1 MKRCLIEC
9 GVRQASEEGALAMNV
24 SDPGKNVNLRIESIS
39 RSMVGNIPD
48 LLIDLLEIAAYV
60 YCVDQRIKRG
70 TEMLM
75 DYGKDWRRSLTFS
88 IPVRH
93 PEVWNEEEVQELL
106 VKTLGFLSD
115 DSYAFRFRKAEAP
128 VQPRDPYF
136 HELLDAFQENDEV
149 ALFSGGVDSF
159 AGAVND
165 IVTLGKSVTLVGHWS
180 VPKVQNVQ
188 ATLVDAL
195 KQRGY
200 PRRKAASWWRERV
213 PELEV
218 PESVDEAL
226 ILADQVRRP
235 TEIAVRPAGRFTEIT
250 AYRFAPCLTAVPGS
264 APSAIENPAA
274 GAGSTRASASPTR
287 GATRA
292 AETSAAGFARTSAT
306 GGRA

>member
-24 SDPGKNVNLRIESIS
+24 SDPGKNVNLRIDSIS

-93 PEVWNEEEVQELL
+93 PEIWNGEEVQELL
-106 VKTLGFLSD
+106 VETLGFLSD

-180 VPKVQNVQ
+180 VPKVQNV
-188 ATLVDAL
+188 
-195 KQRGY
+195 
-200 PRRKAASWWRERV
+200 
-213 PELEV
+213 
-218 PESVDEAL
+218 
-226 ILADQVRRP
+226 
-235 TEIAVRPAGRFTEIT
+235 
-250 AYRFAPCLTAVPGS
+250 
-264 APSAIENPAA
+264 
-274 GAGSTRASASPTR
+274 
-287 GATRA
+287 
-292 AETSAAGFARTSAT
+292 
-306 GGRA
+306 